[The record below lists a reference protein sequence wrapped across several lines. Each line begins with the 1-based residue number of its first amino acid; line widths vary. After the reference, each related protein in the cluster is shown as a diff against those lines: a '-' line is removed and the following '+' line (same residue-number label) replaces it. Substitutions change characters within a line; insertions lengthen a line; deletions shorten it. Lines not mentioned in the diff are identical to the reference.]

1 MSTFRAVAVDYDG
14 TLTTDGAPSAAV
26 LDAVAGARARGLR
39 VLIVTGRILS
49 ELRAEFPDVMSHCDA
64 IVTENGAA
72 LAGPDISRSLAPPIE
87 PELVERLRSRDV
99 PCRHGD
105 VIVAAKVAHREAIAQ
120 ALQELGLDHQMIV
133 NRSELM
139 VVPAG
144 VTKATG
150 VDAALDEFG
159 ISSHSTIAVGD
170 AENDHA
176 LLMVCEIGVAVA
188 NAVEPLKRHA
198 DVVTSLPDGDG
209 VIEVLAGPLLSGRER
224 VHPARWQLVV
234 GAGAGGAPVTIPS
247 SQVNVLVTGA
257 TASGK
262 SHAAGMLAEQL
273 IRLGY
278 SVLVID
284 PEGDFEQL
292 GQLPGVVVT
301 GGHHAVTDPDEII
314 SMLRHRSGSVV
325 IDLSQR
331 PRTEVDSLYRRLP
344 ALVEASRAA
353 SGIPHWV
360 VLDEAHERR
369 NRRSVATMFFTPEHR
384 GYLLVTYHPDDL
396 DEVVRNSVDIE
407 LRLADRERGHATL
420 VRLGTPGE
428 DVVLAPRQT
437 PHRRHWHKY
446 ATTQLPRQRGFW
458 FRHADDRLTGAVA
471 TSLAEFHNEISRSD
485 ADTLRHHA
493 AGGDFSRWIDAVYGD
508 HELAARVSS
517 VEQAISVA
525 PGPDAVERARREL
538 QTALAERLFA

>member
-1 MSTFRAVAVDYDG
+1 M
-14 TLTTDGAPSAAV
+14 PS
-26 LDAVAGARARGLR
+26 L
-39 VLIVTGRILS
+39 
-49 ELRAEFPDVMSHCDA
+49 
-64 IVTENGAA
+64 TENGAI
-72 LAGPDISRSLAPPIE
+72 LAGGEISRFLAPPIE
-87 PELVERLRSRDV
+87 PELVEQLRSRDV
-99 PCRHGD
+99 PCRQGD
-105 VIVAAKVAHREAIAQ
+105 VIVAAKVEHREEIAR
-120 ALQELGLDHQMIV
+120 ALQELGLDHQLIV

-150 VDAALDEFG
+150 VDAALAEFG
-159 ISSHSTIAVGD
+159 ISSHSAIAVGD

-176 LLMVCEIGVAVA
+176 LLMVCEVGVAVA

-224 VHPARWQLVV
+224 VHPARWALVV
-234 GAGAGGAPVTIPS
+234 GAGADGAPVTIPS

-278 SVLVID
+278 SVLVVD
-284 PEGDFEQL
+284 PEGDFEHL

-301 GGHHAVTDPDEII
+301 GGLHAVADPDEII

-360 VLDEAHERR
+360 VIDEAHERR
-369 NRRSVATMFFTPEHR
+369 DRRSVATMFFTPEHR
-384 GYLLVTYHPDDL
+384 GCLLVTYHPDDL

-407 LRLADRERGHATL
+407 LRLADRELGHATL
-420 VRLGTPGE
+420 VRPGMPGGE
-428 DVVLAPRQT
+428 DVALAPRHT

-446 ATTQLPRQRGFW
+446 ATTLLPRQRGFW
-458 FRHADDRLTGAVA
+458 FRHDDDRLTGAVA

-508 HELAARVSS
+508 HELADRVSS
-517 VEQAISVA
+517 IEQAISVA
-525 PGPDAVERARREL
+525 PGPHEVESGSTGAPDRPRAAPVRLRGGADPGRHRRPG
-538 QTALAERLFA
+538 TLAGTTMTGTWAFWATWVLVLPSRSSG